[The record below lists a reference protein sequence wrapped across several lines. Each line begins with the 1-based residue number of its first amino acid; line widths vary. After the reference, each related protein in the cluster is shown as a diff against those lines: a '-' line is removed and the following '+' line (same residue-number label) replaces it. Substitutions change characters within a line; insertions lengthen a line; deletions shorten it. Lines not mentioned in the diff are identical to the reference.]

1 MNNNNRTFTIHIHL
15 LGTRNT
21 YKGISLCLQVSVVM
35 KLFLTLVFL
44 LLNTV
49 YGYTSIFNH
58 WTCIGIPENI
68 DFSKPYKINIGD
80 LPLVVWQD
88 KNTEQFI
95 ARINICKHMG
105 SKLDNAAITSNGCLK
120 CKYHGL
126 EHTHEDRFGET
137 MVHEGKLF
145 WAYKP
150 TQPKPPSIPFF
161 GNPAFVHAFLEIDM
175 DCSLTDSAFN
185 TMDLRHPEYVHGG
198 VFGFGNSI
206 PPRNIVHY
214 KYSDERVGLSFDYS
228 SKNTISK
235 LNMDTKETS
244 NFHMFVYPTFSW
256 SKVSFH
262 RDKHLMIG
270 VNLLPLENK
279 KTRWYITVCN
289 NYLKTYAQQ
298 QFMKLLAT
306 TILSQDYLQMRNQ
319 HVEDDLK
326 RQIMFEHVF
335 DDDEVILWVRDMF
348 KEYRYP
354 DTQACV
360 DLYKTK

>member
-1 MNNNNRTFTIHIHL
+1 MNIFSRLILILNTFT
-15 LGTRNT
+15 
-21 YKGISLCLQVSVVM
+21 
-35 KLFLTLVFL
+35 
-44 LLNTV
+44 
-49 YGYTSIFNH
+49 YGYKPTSIFNH
-58 WTCIGIPENI
+58 WTCIGIHENI

-88 KNTEQFI
+88 KKTDQFI
-95 ARINICKHMG
+95 TRINICKHMG
-105 SKLDNAAITSNGCLK
+105 SKLDNAAITDSGCLK

-126 EHTHEDRFGET
+126 EHSYEDRFGET
-137 MVHEGKLF
+137 VVHQGKLF
-145 WAYKP
+145 WAFKP
-150 TQPKPPSIPFF
+150 LEKKPPSVPFF
-161 GNPAFVHAFLEIDM
+161 ENPGFVHSFLEMDM
-175 DCSLTDSAFN
+175 DCSLVDSAMN

-198 VFGFGNSI
+198 IFGFGNNV
-206 PPRNIVHY
+206 PPRNIMQY
-214 KYSDERVGLSFDYS
+214 KYSDTRVGLSFDYL
-228 SKNTISK
+228 SKSTIRK
-235 LNMDTKETS
+235 LNMDTKETR

-256 SKVSFH
+256 SKVSFQGNN
-262 RDKHLMIG
+262 HLMIG

-298 QFMKLLAT
+298 KFIQLLAT

-319 HVEDDLK
+319 HTEDDLK

-335 DDDEVILWVRDMF
+335 DDEEVIMWVRDMF

-360 DLYKTK
+360 DLYKNK

>member
-1 MNNNNRTFTIHIHL
+1 MNLFTTII
-15 LGTRNT
+15 
-21 YKGISLCLQVSVVM
+21 
-35 KLFLTLVFL
+35 L
-44 LLNTV
+44 LLTTFI
-49 YGYTSIFNH
+49 YGYKPIFNH

-88 KNTEQFI
+88 KNTGQFI
-95 ARINICKHMG
+95 TRINICKHMG

-150 TQPKPPSIPFF
+150 AQKKPPSIPFF
-161 GNPAFVHAFLEIDM
+161 GNPDFVHSFLEIDM
-175 DCSLTDSAFN
+175 DCSLIDSAMN

-198 VFGFGNSI
+198 VFGFGNSV
-206 PPRNIVHY
+206 PPRNIAQY
-214 KYSDERVGLSFDYS
+214 KYSDECVGLSFDYS
-228 SKNTISK
+228 SKNTIRK
-235 LNMDTKETS
+235 LSMDTKETN

-262 RDKHLMIG
+262 RNKHLMIG

-298 QFMKLLAT
+298 QFMKMLAT
-306 TILSQDYLQMRNQ
+306 TILSQDYHQMRNQ
-319 HVEDDLK
+319 HVEDALK
-326 RQIMFEHVF
+326 RQIMFEHIF
-335 DDDEVILWVRDMF
+335 DDEEVILWIRDMF
-348 KEYRYP
+348 REYRYP
-354 DTQACV
+354 DIQACV
-360 DLYKTK
+360 DLYKNK